1 MKLFKPC
8 KGTSKALGYG
18 CGDEVSVKLRK
29 YGLCTAKCY
38 PEWLYGTNSGKA
50 TNKGIN
56 KVSDKTKRLN
66 DIYHARIK
74 VWIVGKVCPVTGD
87 PATEIHHTNGREYE
101 RLIDED
107 YWLGVTRIG
116 HNYIH
121 NNPKEARLRGWLK

>member
-1 MKLFKPC
+1 MSRC
-8 KGTSKALGYG
+8 KECRIKFNQIYFLQKTCSKECEKAYR
-18 CGDEVSVKLRK
+18 DHAPIKQINQVS
-29 YGLCTAKCY
+29 
-38 PEWLYGTNSGKA
+38 S
-50 TNKGIN
+50 
-56 KVSDKTKRLN
+56 KTKRLN

-121 NNPKEARLRGWLK
+121 NNPKEARIKGWLH